1 MALLEQMAEYIAD
14 RLQLT
19 VGEQVFYYEMPD
31 EPMVCVGILEI
42 PTTLG
47 SIAQIDASSH
57 RIKLL
62 VRAESNTAA
71 NELASRCYRA
81 LKSDETA
88 VETTDTGFIRL
99 PDESYVYVYL
109 RGEPVWDSVD
119 QQKRKTFAFEATITS
134 QKL

>member
-14 RLQLT
+14 KIQLT

-42 PTTLG
+42 PTALG
-47 SIAQIDASSH
+47 SPAQIDASSH
-57 RIKLL
+57 SIKLL

-71 NELASRCYRA
+71 NELAGRCYKA
-81 LKSDETA
+81 LRSDETA

-99 PDESYVYVYL
+99 PDGSYVYVYL